1 MANNQRQETQQERE
15 ARQLA
20 EQARARAEAVE
31 RELAASRAMEE
42 ERRRS
47 LAPITE
53 ALPRAELA
61 RLGAPE
67 EQATRE
73 RIARDLMTEQQAGQ
87 RQLLAQQ
94 AKQGVRGGAAAAQQ
108 SQLAQRIAAQRS
120 AQEQGAMVQQRMFN
134 IEQAQ
139 KEQFANIAS
148 ELARRQLMTSLRGQD
163 VSAEAARQFGAQQ
176 LQAAQSSGGGGTV
189 ICTELYQQ
197 GLMDQQTFEADQ
209 KFGKLVSQH
218 NPYVMIGYWTLAVPV
233 VKLMRKSYA
242 VTKLVNLFAAPWAKE
257 MASRVNPSL
266 PGDRFGAV
274 IMFVGVG
281 LCGFLGRIRVRIKA
295 YGTN

>member
-1 MANNQRQETQQERE
+1 MANNQQQETQQQRE
-15 ARQLA
+15 ARERS
-20 EQARARAEAVE
+20 EQAIARAEASE
-31 RELAASRAMEE
+31 RELAAFRAMEE

-94 AKQGVRGGAAAAQQ
+94 ARQGIRGGAAAAQQ
-108 SQLAQRIAAQRS
+108 SQLAQRIAAQRA

-176 LQAAQSSGGGGTV
+176 LQTAQASGGKV
-189 ICTELYQQ
+189 ICTELYRQ
-197 GLMDQQTFEADQ
+197 GLMDQETFEADQ
-209 KFGKLVSQH
+209 KFGKSVAQN
-218 NPYVMIGYWTLAVPV
+218 NPDVMIGYWTLAMPI
-233 VKLMRKSYA
+233 VKLMRKSHA

-257 MASRVNPSL
+257 MAHRVNTELS
-266 PGDRFGAV
+266 GDRFGSV
-274 IMFVGVG
+274 IMFFGVG
-281 LCGFLGRIRVRIKA
+281 LCGFLGRLRVRIKA
-295 YGTN
+295 YGAN